1 MGKNSSHLR
10 EKERKKMPKENK
22 GLFQNQKEA
31 MGVKLEDSA
40 TRGQEGLAD
49 EGVSL
54 GRCQERARRA
64 LKKMTRG
71 THARLGPGDSSPL
84 TQLFLSDA
92 GGVWKPLQNCS
103 RAFSRV
109 AALRVGNV
117 KITQAAQLLG
127 ERRAVLR
134 EKCHKTEFGDAFF

>member
-40 TRGQEGLAD
+40 TRGQGGLAD

-84 TQLFLSDA
+84 THSYFSLTL
-92 GGVWKPLQNCS
+92 GVL
-103 RAFSRV
+103 
-109 AALRVGNV
+109 GNLCR
-117 KITQAAQLLG
+117 TAHGHFPGSLLCG
-127 ERRAVLR
+127 LEML
-134 EKCHKTEFGDAFF
+134 K